1 MTSSADLHPVTGA
14 RFVFERTSEQ
24 PLAYRVAVY
33 LPEGRECR
41 CVVTW
46 SDAGAVALDPPP
58 ADEAVAGELV
68 KLSRVLRRE
77 AKSRL
82 VRWRGL

>member
-1 MTSSADLHPVTGA
+1 LTSSADLHPVTGA
-14 RFVFERTSEQ
+14 RFVFERTSEA
-24 PLAYRVAVY
+24 PLVYRVTVY
-33 LPEGRECR
+33 LPERREHR

-46 SDAGAVALDPPP
+46 SDAGAIQLDPAP
-58 ADEAVAGELV
+58 DEAAVTDEIV

-77 AKSRL
+77 PKSRL